1 MKWPADK
8 IERRPIAQLILYA
21 AECAYKKNIPQKY
34 FGWPSHKLFR
44 ARINYIAG
52 CDASGGRNDSFTAA
66 ISHRERDG
74 KIVLD
79 VLYETAF
86 SIPR

>member
-44 ARINYIAG
+44 ARINYITG

-66 ISHRERDG
+66 IFHRERVFFTKRRSPYRG
-74 KIVLD
+74 RHGR
-79 VLYETAF
+79 EF
-86 SIPR
+86 